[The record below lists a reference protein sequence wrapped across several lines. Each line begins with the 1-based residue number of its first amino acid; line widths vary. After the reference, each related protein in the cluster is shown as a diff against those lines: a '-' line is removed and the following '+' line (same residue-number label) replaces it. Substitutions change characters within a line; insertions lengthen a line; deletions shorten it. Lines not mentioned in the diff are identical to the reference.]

1 MGPGN
6 AEQEA
11 APTITRGI
19 MTAKITLE
27 KISAQEVRLTLVAD
41 IQVSWDL
48 NPLALPEDTMATT
61 ASSPHAGNAIGDG
74 IQDQRLLSVEETAEA
89 LHISRDRTYYLL
101 RTGQLRSIKIG
112 KLRRISRAWIEE
124 FIERQPLGGA

>member
-1 MGPGN
+1 
-6 AEQEA
+6 
-11 APTITRGI
+11 

-27 KISAQEVRLTLVAD
+27 KISAQEVRLTLVAVDD

-48 NPLALPEDTMATT
+48 NPLALQEDTKATT
-61 ASSPHAGNAIGDG
+61 ASRPHATKATGGE
-74 IQDQRLLSVEETAEA
+74 IQNQRLQTVEETAEA

-101 RTGQLRSIKIG
+101 RTGQLRSIKVG

-124 FIERQPLGGA
+124 FIEGQPLGGA

>member
-1 MGPGN
+1 
-6 AEQEA
+6 
-11 APTITRGI
+11 

-27 KISAQEVRLTLVAD
+27 KISAHQVRLTLVAD
-41 IQVSWDL
+41 IPVSWDL
-48 NPLALPEDTMATT
+48 NPPALQEDTT
-61 ASSPHAGNAIGDG
+61 ASSPHARKATGDG
-74 IQDQRLLSVEETAEA
+74 IQDHRLLTVEETAEA

-124 FIERQPLGGA
+124 FIERQPPSGA

>member
-1 MGPGN
+1 MGPGQ
-6 AEQEA
+6 AEQEV
-11 APTITRGI
+11 APGITGEI

-41 IQVSWDL
+41 IQISWDL
-48 NPLALPEDTMATT
+48 NPLAPQEDTKATT
-61 ASSPHAGNAIGDG
+61 ASSPHAPKATGDG
-74 IQDQRLLSVEETAEA
+74 IQDQRLLTVEETAEA

-112 KLRRISRAWIEE
+112 KLRRISRTWIEE
-124 FIERQPLGGA
+124 FIERQPLGRA

>member
-1 MGPGN
+1 MGPGQ

-11 APTITRGI
+11 ALGITGEI

-27 KISAQEVRLTLVAD
+27 KISVQEVRLTLVAD

-48 NPLALPEDTMATT
+48 NPLALQEDTKAT
-61 ASSPHAGNAIGDG
+61 ASSPHARKATGGE
-74 IQDQRLLSVEETAEA
+74 IQDQRLLTVQETAEA
-89 LHISRDRTYYLL
+89 LHISRHRTYYLL

-124 FIERQPLGGA
+124 FIERRPLSGT

>member
-1 MGPGN
+1 M
-6 AEQEA
+6 
-11 APTITRGI
+11 I
-19 MTAKITLE
+19 AKITLE

-41 IQVSWDL
+41 IQVNWDL
-48 NPLALPEDTMATT
+48 KSPALREDTKATT
-61 ASSPHAGNAIGDG
+61 TSSPYATKTTGGE
-74 IQDQRLLSVEETAEA
+74 IQDQRLLTVEETAEA

-124 FIERQPLGGA
+124 FIERQPVLRRS